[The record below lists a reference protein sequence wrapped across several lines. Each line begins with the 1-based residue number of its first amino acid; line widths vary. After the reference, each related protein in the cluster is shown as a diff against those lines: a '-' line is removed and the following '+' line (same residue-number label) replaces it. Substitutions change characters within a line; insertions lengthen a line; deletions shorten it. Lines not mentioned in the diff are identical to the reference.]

1 MSDIY
6 GVLGFPVKHSF
17 SPAMHNAAF
26 KTLNLDAEYRLFEK
40 ESGELREFFA
50 SAARESIKGFNVTI
64 PYKETAKQFIDV
76 FTEEAMLIG
85 AVNTV
90 KIGAR
95 TITGHNTDGN
105 GFLRHLSEV
114 YRQNL
119 KGLSVSLLGAGGAA
133 RAVAYSLSAA
143 GVGRILIFDALK
155 ERAGVLSG
163 EINRAFHAGLTSAA
177 AGIGELQSCNPE
189 LFINATPV
197 GMKEDDPLLINAD
210 KLFPCT
216 FVYDVVY
223 NIPETRLLRTAKAR
237 GCNCANG
244 LGMLLY
250 QGVQAFEF
258 WTGRQAPVDVMRR
271 ALEEAVYGKGYGV

>member
-1 MSDIY
+1 MPDIY

-40 ESGELREFFA
+40 EAGELRGFFA
-50 SAARESIKGFNVTI
+50 SAAGESVKGFNVTV
-64 PYKETAKQFIDV
+64 PYKETVKRFIDV
-76 FTEEAMLIG
+76 FTEEAGFIG

-90 KIGAR
+90 KIDER
-95 TITGHNTDGN
+95 VITGHNTDGN

-114 YRQNL
+114 YREKL
-119 KGLSVSLLGAGGAA
+119 TGLSVSLLGAGGAA
-133 RAVAYSLSAA
+133 RAVAYSLAAA

-155 ERAGVLSG
+155 ERSGALSG
-163 EINRAFHAGLTSAA
+163 ELNRVFDAGLTSVAA
-177 AGIGELQSCNPE
+177 DIGELQSCNPE
-189 LFINATPV
+189 LFINTTPV

-216 FVYDVVY
+216 FVYDVIY
-223 NIPETRLLRTAKAR
+223 NLPETRLLRTAKAR
-237 GCNCANG
+237 GCNYANG

-250 QGVQAFEF
+250 QGVLAFEF
-258 WTGRQAPVDVMRR
+258 WTGRQAPVEVMRR
-271 ALEEAVYGKGYGV
+271 ALEDAVYKKS